1 MASDSLATILSEV
14 NILKNW
20 PRVYL
25 PPINDLKFPPLKL
38 HDSYSGFCEY
48 SKSGKFR
55 MYVCGITPYDSTHL
69 GHAATYLSFDLIN
82 RYQQLANL
90 EVSFVENVTD
100 VDDPLLERAK
110 RDGQDWQVLANSQ
123 VDLFI
128 SDMTAL
134 RILPPS
140 QLVKVTD
147 SLDLVESFIDKLNRN
162 GHIYQID
169 GDFYF
174 SVDKYL
180 DYLPIPLAEAIS
192 VFAERGGDPEKEG
205 KRHPL
210 DAVVWSA
217 NKNGEPGW
225 NSKYGFG
232 RPGWHIECTAI
243 ACEFLDNDEKD
254 PVIQLQGGGSDLIFP
269 HHFMSAA
276 LIKAVTKRE
285 FAKIYLHTGMIGFE
299 GEKMSKSRGNL
310 IFVSKLLSDGVDPLV
325 IRWAL
330 LRDHYQSY
338 REWNEQLLEKAQQEV
353 SLVKTALS
361 MNEVMD
367 PSEYLKKIAI
377 AISDNLNTPL
387 ALKTIL
393 DWAQIC
399 VNQSDSN
406 GFSNSSGEMSR
417 TLDALLGL
425 SF

>member
-1 MASDSLATILSEV
+1 MASDSLATSLSEV

-20 PRVYL
+20 PKVYL

-48 SKSGKFR
+48 SKNGKFR

-192 VFAERGGDPEKEG
+192 MFAERGGDPEKEG

-217 NKNGEPGW
+217 NKDGEPGW

-269 HHFMSAA
+269 HHFMSAQIVKAA
-276 LIKAVTKRE
+276 LGRD
-285 FAKIYLHTGMIGFE
+285 FAESYIHAGMIGLD
-299 GEKMSKSRGNL
+299 GEKMSKSKGNL
-310 IFVSKLLSDGVDPLV
+310 IFVSKLIQEGVDPMV

-330 LRDHYQSY
+330 LSGHYQQD
-338 REWNEQLLEKAQQEV
+338 REWSTQLLERAKDEV
-353 SLVKTALS
+353 VLVRSALSRSETADASSLVNNLIIDVA
-361 MNEVMD
+361 
-367 PSEYLKKIAI
+367 
-377 AISDNLNTPL
+377 DNLNTPK
-387 ALKTIL
+387 ALSKIV
-393 DWAQIC
+393 DWSLESKKIATSNHSGLVSRVI
-399 VNQSDSN
+399 DS
-406 GFSNSSGEMSR
+406 
-417 TLDALLGL
+417 LLGL
-425 SF
+425 AL

>member
-1 MASDSLATILSEV
+1 MASDSLATSLSEV

-20 PRVYL
+20 PKVYL

-38 HDSYSGFCEY
+38 HDSYSGLYEY

-90 EVSFVENVTD
+90 QVSFIENVTD

-110 RDGQDWQVLANSQ
+110 RDGQDWQALANSQ

-147 SLDLVESFIDKLNRN
+147 SLDLVESFIDKLDRN

-180 DYLPIPLAEAIS
+180 DSLPIPLAEATS
-192 VFAERGGDPEKEG
+192 VFAERGGDPDKEG

-217 NKNGEPGW
+217 NKDGEPGW

-269 HHFMSAA
+269 HHFMSAQIVKAA
-276 LIKAVTKRE
+276 LGRD
-285 FAKIYLHTGMIGFE
+285 FAESYIHAGMIGLD
-299 GEKMSKSRGNL
+299 GEKMSKSKGNL
-310 IFVSKLLSDGVDPLV
+310 IFVSKLIQEGVDPMV
-325 IRWAL
+325 VRWAL
-330 LRDHYQSY
+330 LSGHYQQD
-338 REWNEQLLEKAQQEV
+338 REWSTQLLERAKDEV
-353 SLVKTALS
+353 MLVRSALSRSETADASSLVNNLIKDL
-361 MNEVMD
+361 
-367 PSEYLKKIAI
+367 
-377 AISDNLNTPL
+377 SDNLNTPK
-387 ALKTIL
+387 ALSEIV
-393 DWAQIC
+393 DWSLESNKISTSNHSGLVSRAI
-399 VNQSDSN
+399 DS
-406 GFSNSSGEMSR
+406 
-417 TLDALLGL
+417 LLGL
-425 SF
+425 AL

>member
-1 MASDSLATILSEV
+1 MASDSLATSLNEV

-20 PRVYL
+20 PKVYL

-38 HDSYSGFCEY
+38 HDSYSGLYEY

-90 EVSFVENVTD
+90 QVSFVENITD
-100 VDDPLLERAK
+100 ADDPLLERAK
-110 RDGQDWQVLANSQ
+110 RDGQDWQVFANSQ

-147 SLDLVESFIDKLNRN
+147 SLHLVESFIDKLDRN

-180 DYLPIPLAEAIS
+180 DSLPISLVEAIS
-192 VFAERGGDPEKEG
+192 VFAERGGDPDKEG

-269 HHFMSAA
+269 HHFMSAQIVKAA
-276 LIKAVTKRE
+276 LGRD
-285 FAKIYLHTGMIGFE
+285 FAESYIHAGMISLD
-299 GEKMSKSRGNL
+299 GEKMSKSKGNL
-310 IFVSKLLSDGVDPLV
+310 IFVSKLIQEGIDPMV

-330 LRDHYQSY
+330 LSGHYQQD
-338 REWNEQLLEKAQQEV
+338 REWSTQLLEKAKDEV
-353 SLVKTALS
+353 VLVRSALSRSETADASSLVNNLI
-361 MNEVMD
+361 MD
-367 PSEYLKKIAI
+367 L
-377 AISDNLNTPL
+377 SDNLNTPK
-387 ALKTIL
+387 ALSKIV
-393 DWAQIC
+393 DWSLESNKIATSNHSGLVSRAI
-399 VNQSDSN
+399 DS
-406 GFSNSSGEMSR
+406 
-417 TLDALLGL
+417 LLGL
-425 SF
+425 AL

>member
-1 MASDSLATILSEV
+1 MASDSLATSLSEV

-20 PRVYL
+20 PKVYL

-38 HDSYSGFCEY
+38 HDSYSGLYEY

-90 EVSFVENVTD
+90 QVSFVENVTD

-147 SLDLVESFIDKLNRN
+147 SLDLVESFIDKLDRN

-192 VFAERGGDPEKEG
+192 VFAERGGDPDKEG

-269 HHFMSAA
+269 HHFMSAQIVKAA
-276 LIKAVTKRE
+276 LGRD
-285 FAKIYLHTGMIGFE
+285 FAESYIHAGMIGLD
-299 GEKMSKSRGNL
+299 GEKMSKSKGNL
-310 IFVSKLLSDGVDPLV
+310 IFVSKLIQEGVDPMV

-330 LRDHYQSY
+330 LSGHYQQD
-338 REWNEQLLEKAQQEV
+338 REWSTQLLERAKDEV
-353 SLVKTALS
+353 MLVRSALSRSETADASSLVNNLIKDL
-361 MNEVMD
+361 
-367 PSEYLKKIAI
+367 
-377 AISDNLNTPL
+377 SDNLNTPK
-387 ALKTIL
+387 ALSEIV
-393 DWAQIC
+393 DWSLESNKIATSNHSGLVSRAI
-399 VNQSDSN
+399 DS
-406 GFSNSSGEMSR
+406 
-417 TLDALLGL
+417 LLGL
-425 SF
+425 AL

>member
-1 MASDSLATILSEV
+1 MASDSLATSLSEV

-20 PRVYL
+20 PKVYL
-25 PPINDLKFPPLKL
+25 PPINDLKFPPLQL
-38 HDSYSGFCEY
+38 HDSYSGLYEY

-90 EVSFVENVTD
+90 QVSFVENVTD

-123 VDLFI
+123 LDLFI

-147 SLDLVESFIDKLNRN
+147 SLDLVESFIDKLDRN

-180 DYLPIPLAEAIS
+180 DSLPIPLAEAIS
-192 VFAERGGDPEKEG
+192 VFAERGGDPDKEG

-217 NKNGEPGW
+217 NKDGEPGW

-269 HHFMSAA
+269 HHFMSAQIVKAA
-276 LIKAVTKRE
+276 LGRD
-285 FAKIYLHTGMIGFE
+285 FAESYIHAGMIGLD
-299 GEKMSKSRGNL
+299 GEKMSKSKGNL
-310 IFVSKLLSDGVDPLV
+310 IFVSKLIQEGVDPMV

-330 LRDHYQSY
+330 LSGHYQQD
-338 REWNEQLLEKAQQEV
+338 REWSTQLLERAKDEV
-353 SLVKTALS
+353 MLVRSALSRSETADASSLVNNLIKDLS
-361 MNEVMD
+361 E
-367 PSEYLKKIAI
+367 
-377 AISDNLNTPL
+377 NLNTPK
-387 ALKTIL
+387 ALSKIV
-393 DWAQIC
+393 DWSLESNKIATSNHSGLVSRAI
-399 VNQSDSN
+399 DS
-406 GFSNSSGEMSR
+406 
-417 TLDALLGL
+417 LLGL
-425 SF
+425 AL

>member
-1 MASDSLATILSEV
+1 MASDSMATSLSEV

-20 PRVYL
+20 PKVYL

-38 HDSYSGFCEY
+38 HDSHSGLYEY
-48 SKSGKFR
+48 SKSGKFK

-90 EVSFVENVTD
+90 QVSFVENVTD

-123 VDLFI
+123 LDLFI

-134 RILPPS
+134 RILPPI

-147 SLDLVESFIDKLNRN
+147 SLDLVESFIDKLDRN

-169 GDFYF
+169 DDFYF

-180 DYLPIPLAEAIS
+180 DSLSIPLAEAIS
-192 VFAERGGDPEKEG
+192 VFAERGGDPDKEG

-217 NKNGEPGW
+217 NKDGEPGW

-269 HHFMSAA
+269 HHFMSAQIVKAA
-276 LIKAVTKRE
+276 LGRD
-285 FAKIYLHTGMIGFE
+285 FAESYIHAGMIGLD
-299 GEKMSKSRGNL
+299 GEKMSKSKGNL
-310 IFVSKLLSDGVDPLV
+310 ILVSKLIQEGVDPMV

-330 LRDHYQSY
+330 LSGHYQQDRDWST
-338 REWNEQLLEKAQQEV
+338 QLLERAKDEV
-353 SLVKTALS
+353 ALVRSALSRSETADASSLVNNLIKDL
-361 MNEVMD
+361 
-367 PSEYLKKIAI
+367 
-377 AISDNLNTPL
+377 SDNLNTPK
-387 ALKTIL
+387 ALSEIV
-393 DWAQIC
+393 DW
-399 VNQSDSN
+399 SLDSN
-406 GFSNSSGEMSR
+406 KIATSNHSGLVSR
-417 TLDALLGL
+417 AIDSLLGL
-425 SF
+425 AL

>member
-1 MASDSLATILSEV
+1 MASDSLATSLSEV

-20 PRVYL
+20 PKVYL

-38 HDSYSGFCEY
+38 HDSYSGLYEY
-48 SKSGKFR
+48 STSGKFR

-90 EVSFVENVTD
+90 QVSFVENVTD

-147 SLDLVESFIDKLNRN
+147 SLDLVESFIDKLDRN

-192 VFAERGGDPEKEG
+192 VFAERGGDPDKEG

-269 HHFMSAA
+269 HHFMSAQIVKAA
-276 LIKAVTKRE
+276 LGRD
-285 FAKIYLHTGMIGFE
+285 FAESYIHAGMIGLD
-299 GEKMSKSRGNL
+299 GEKMSKSKGNL
-310 IFVSKLLSDGVDPLV
+310 IFVSKLIQEGVDPMV

-330 LRDHYQSY
+330 LSGHYQQD
-338 REWNEQLLEKAQQEV
+338 REWSTQLLERAKDEV
-353 SLVKTALS
+353 MLVRSALSRSETADASSLVNNLIKDL
-361 MNEVMD
+361 
-367 PSEYLKKIAI
+367 
-377 AISDNLNTPL
+377 SDNLNTPK
-387 ALKTIL
+387 ALSEIV
-393 DWAQIC
+393 DWSLESNKIATSNHSGLVSRAI
-399 VNQSDSN
+399 DS
-406 GFSNSSGEMSR
+406 
-417 TLDALLGL
+417 LLGL
-425 SF
+425 AL

>member
-1 MASDSLATILSEV
+1 MASDSLATSLSEV
-14 NILKNW
+14 DILKNW
-20 PRVYL
+20 PKVYL

-38 HDSYSGFCEY
+38 HDSYSGLYEY

-90 EVSFVENVTD
+90 QVSFVENVTD

-147 SLDLVESFIDKLNRN
+147 SLDLVESFIDKLDRN

-192 VFAERGGDPEKEG
+192 VFAERGGDPDKEG

-269 HHFMSAA
+269 HHFMSAQIVKAA
-276 LIKAVTKRE
+276 LGRD
-285 FAKIYLHTGMIGFE
+285 FAESYIHAGMIGLD
-299 GEKMSKSRGNL
+299 GEKMSKSKGNL
-310 IFVSKLLSDGVDPLV
+310 IFVSKLIREGVDPMV

-330 LRDHYQSY
+330 LSGHYQQD
-338 REWNEQLLEKAQQEV
+338 REWSTQLLERAKDEV
-353 SLVKTALS
+353 VLVRSALSRSETADASSLVNNLIKDL
-361 MNEVMD
+361 
-367 PSEYLKKIAI
+367 
-377 AISDNLNTPL
+377 SDNLNTPK
-387 ALKTIL
+387 ALSEIV
-393 DWAQIC
+393 DWSLESNKIATSNHSGLVSRAI
-399 VNQSDSN
+399 DS
-406 GFSNSSGEMSR
+406 
-417 TLDALLGL
+417 LLGL
-425 SF
+425 AL